1 MLEVVNMRKVVLYI
15 ATSLDG
21 YIAEENGSVSFL
33 DEISSAF
40 KNEQEDDY
48 NTFYDTIDT
57 IIMGNS
63 TYVQIANEL
72 SPNEWY
78 YKGKECYVYS
88 NTINEVTE
96 NVKYTNLEPKKL
108 IEQIGKDK
116 EKKDIWI
123 VGGGDIVKLF
133 MKDNLIDDYYI
144 YILPIILGR
153 GISLFK
159 SGIDKTN
166 LNFKKASNI
175 GELVKLEYSKKQK

>member
-1 MLEVVNMRKVVLYI
+1 M
-15 ATSLDG
+15 
-21 YIAEENGSVSFL
+21 
-33 DEISSAF
+33 
-40 KNEQEDDY
+40 
-48 NTFYDTIDT
+48 
-57 IIMGNS
+57 
-63 TYVQIANEL
+63 
-72 SPNEWY
+72 
-78 YKGKECYVYS
+78 
-88 NTINEVTE
+88 TE

-108 IEQIGKDK
+108 IEQIGREKD
-116 EKKDIWI
+116 KKDIWI

>member
-1 MLEVVNMRKVVLYI
+1 MRKVVLYI
-15 ATSLDG
+15 SMSLDG

-33 DEISSAF
+33 DEISSDF
-40 KNEQEDDY
+40 KHEQEEDY

-63 TYVQIANEL
+63 TYTQVVNEL

-88 NTINEVTE
+88 KTVSGITE

-108 IEQIGKDK
+108 IEQIGKEKD
-116 EKKDIWI
+116 KKDIWI

-133 MKDNLIDDYYI
+133 MKENLIDDYYI

-153 GISLFK
+153 GIPLFK
-159 SGIDKTN
+159 SSIDKTN
-166 LNFKKASNI
+166 LNFKKTSNI
-175 GELVKLEYSKKQK
+175 GELVKLEYSKK